1 MTNVIEVT
9 ITIHHT
15 NVHIVCDNES
25 SAQFKHRPCRGYFNR
40 DCINI
45 FKVFAHSMSKQNA

>member
-15 NVHIVCDNES
+15 TVHIVCDNES
-25 SAQFKHRPCRGYFNR
+25 SAQFKHRP
-40 DCINI
+40 
-45 FKVFAHSMSKQNA
+45 